1 MKELLK
7 FQATWCGP
15 CKSLSKVMEG
25 VDLGMYVKEI
35 DIDEDTVTT
44 VKYQIRGVPTL
55 ILLEDGKEIKRT
67 SGAMTHDKL
76 KAWLED

>member
-67 SGAMTHDKL
+67 SGAMTLDKL